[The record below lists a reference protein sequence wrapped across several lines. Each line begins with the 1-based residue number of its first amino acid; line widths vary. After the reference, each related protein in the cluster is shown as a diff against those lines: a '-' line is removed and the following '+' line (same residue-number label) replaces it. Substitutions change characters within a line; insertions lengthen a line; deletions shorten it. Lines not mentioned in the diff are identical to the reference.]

1 MESTTKTLERRED
14 NPTMSHNVIDGCF
27 HEKEWGELASE
38 RRRWEAHMVNT
49 VESLDAIRKDIGELK
64 LMLHN
69 TNNALTAAVT
79 AMTAGDNQLRADLD
93 RTAKKIWE
101 HTDNHCT
108 GCKNEKS
115 LFAYAEKCSATTD
128 DVEAMKLELE
138 ILYPM
143 ARTFKIIRDKIWYI
157 IIGTL
162 GAVVLA
168 NILGIE
174 VGVVLAKILG
184 VAK

>member
-1 MESTTKTLERRED
+1 MNGDSA
-14 NPTMSHNVIDGCF
+14 MSHNVIDGCF
-27 HEKEWGELASE
+27 HEKDWGAYEAE
-38 RRRWEAHMVNT
+38 KRRWEAHMVNT
-49 VESLDAIRKDIGELK
+49 VETLDAIRKEIAELK

-69 TNNALTAAVT
+69 SNASITAAVT
-79 AMTAGDNQLRADLD
+79 AMTAGDSKLREDLD

-128 DVEAMKLELE
+128 DVEMMKQELE

-143 ARTFKIIRDKIWYI
+143 ARTFKIVRDKVWYI

-162 GAVVLA
+162 AAVVIA